1 MFPTD
6 PVDLIFNGLKIK
18 RPKPKIKE
26 KLLELGLAQDRREL
40 RKKRTRKSNQGEH
53 TYSLFPHHDPVWSI
67 PCSGQSHPIPFAS
80 VFLTIL
86 RFRDYSHSIS
96 LLVTRL
102 PATAQSDSLSTGKA
116 KRRGDRE
123 RERENARE
131 EARRSKDQFVQDSS
145 RSPIPDFLRT
155 GERKKKPFVD
165 ITSGDKSMRMFA
177 RSFLFSSFI
186 ILYYTR
192 Q

>member
-1 MFPTD
+1 MFSWLINTFRRREIRSVPLDKSRPYPSVSSNWFNFKSLQNLRQSSRLSLARNSPTKPLYRSRCVASWRRYKNRNCAMSPTD
-6 PVDLIFNGLKIK
+6 PVDLIFTGLRIK

-40 RKKRTRKSNQGEH
+40 RKKRSRKSNQGEY
-53 TYSLFPHHDPVWSI
+53 TYSFFLPHHDPLWSI

-102 PATAQSDSLSTGKA
+102 PATA
-116 KRRGDRE
+116 
-123 RERENARE
+123 
-131 EARRSKDQFVQDSS
+131 
-145 RSPIPDFLRT
+145 
-155 GERKKKPFVD
+155 
-165 ITSGDKSMRMFA
+165 
-177 RSFLFSSFI
+177 
-186 ILYYTR
+186 
-192 Q
+192 